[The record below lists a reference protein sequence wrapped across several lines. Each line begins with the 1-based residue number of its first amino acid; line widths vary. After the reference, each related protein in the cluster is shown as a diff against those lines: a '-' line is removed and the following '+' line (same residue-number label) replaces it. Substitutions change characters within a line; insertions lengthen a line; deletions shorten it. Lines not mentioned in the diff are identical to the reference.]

1 MSHSKP
7 IGIITKEAFQRAG
20 GFQFKSNDL
29 VGLFTEV
36 TQLAKLHATEKR
48 DLEAIQ
54 ADFAIKM
61 SEIEAIREA
70 TVTGIQGEYQMR
82 NKIVDYIND
91 RIKQLIDKDKYEEAD
106 KAMQRMMDILADSPL
121 QKALDAQLSRRLG
134 KS

>member
-7 IGIITKEAFQRAG
+7 IEVITSEAFQRAN

-70 TVTGIQGEYQMR
+70 TVSGIQSEYFMR
-82 NKIVDYIND
+82 NKIVDHIND
-91 RIKQLIDKDKYEEAD
+91 RIKQLIDKDRYEEAD

-121 QKALDAQLSRRLG
+121 QKALDAQTNRRLG